1 MEIRTIRTFA
11 KGKRRV
17 TIIFYAIFFVSVKWK
32 LLKGDNIM
40 SKKNFKEDFEDGF
53 KKGASFFG
61 IHSVGDFF
69 RVSFNAA
76 LGFIKAIFKF
86 MT

>member
-1 MEIRTIRTFA
+1 MVSRKAQVSLVSIQLEI
-11 KGKRRV
+11 
-17 TIIFYAIFFVSVKWK
+17 
-32 LLKGDNIM
+32 
-40 SKKNFKEDFEDGF
+40 
-53 KKGASFFG
+53 
-61 IHSVGDFF
+61 FF